1 MAVDVSYACMIW
13 NRGRAR
19 TQHKYNS
26 VLGVVEMEVGGREKE
41 SETEAETDLD
51 ITMCV
56 LDPSQHGP

>member
-1 MAVDVSYACMIW
+1 V
-13 NRGRAR
+13 GRAR
-19 TQHKYNS
+19 TQHKYDS